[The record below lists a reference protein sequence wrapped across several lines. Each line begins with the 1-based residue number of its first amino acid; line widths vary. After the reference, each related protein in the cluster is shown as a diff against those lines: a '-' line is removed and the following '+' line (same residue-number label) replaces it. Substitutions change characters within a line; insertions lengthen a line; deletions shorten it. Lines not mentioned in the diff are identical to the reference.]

1 MPFQRRDFD
10 TLCKNHRI
18 FALHSIFQF
27 FITRRLTST
36 TSTSPLLARHAILL
50 HREGTRD
57 KARQV
62 FYFPH
67 GFLGQSPSLEKYVL
81 IHQDADA
88 MQVFWVLGHFFVSGW
103 NTWQQGEFA
112 FFYGNNCVLCVTFRG
127 VKIDFYFSSL
137 PLSKRVQHFLSDPL
151 SLMVLGMD
159 QHWLMQF

>member
-1 MPFQRRDFD
+1 MPFQRRGFD

-36 TSTSPLLARHAILL
+36 SPLLARHAILR

-88 MQVFWVLGHFFVSGW
+88 MQVFWVLGHFFVSG
-103 NTWQQGEFA
+103 
-112 FFYGNNCVLCVTFRG
+112 
-127 VKIDFYFSSL
+127 
-137 PLSKRVQHFLSDPL
+137 
-151 SLMVLGMD
+151 
-159 QHWLMQF
+159 